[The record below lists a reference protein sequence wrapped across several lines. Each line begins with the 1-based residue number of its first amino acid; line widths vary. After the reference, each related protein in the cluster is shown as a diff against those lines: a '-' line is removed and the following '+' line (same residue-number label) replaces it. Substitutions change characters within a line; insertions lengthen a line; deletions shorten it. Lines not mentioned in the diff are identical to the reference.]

1 MSRDHKQGKTIHS
14 KAQELAA
21 NIIMA
26 CDMEANQKELLSPL
40 AHAKGGHSN
49 TAKPVYN
56 TTWIKRK
63 PVLNEQIVWSPE
75 YSVKIHIK

>member
-26 CDMEANQKELLSPL
+26 CDIEANQKELLSPL

-49 TAKPVYN
+49 TAKPVFNRNLSLMNKLYGPQN
-56 TTWIKRK
+56 I
-63 PVLNEQIVWSPE
+63 P
-75 YSVKIHIK
+75 